1 MIRKCFNIIKKKSQ
15 MKGLMGNSSDM
26 QLKQHGGEGKEAIK
40 QTKTDIKFSKP
51 DCGPGRYL

>member
-1 MIRKCFNIIKKKSQ
+1 MMKKKSQ